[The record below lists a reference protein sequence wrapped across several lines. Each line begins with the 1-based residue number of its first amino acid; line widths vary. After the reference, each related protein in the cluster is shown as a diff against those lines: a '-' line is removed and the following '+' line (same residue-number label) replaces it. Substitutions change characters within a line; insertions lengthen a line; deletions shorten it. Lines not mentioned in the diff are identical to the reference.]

1 MNSIVNLMSKYDHRQ
16 HELSDWL
23 AELEQ
28 RFQLRQVEADSKNHL
43 VPASNWR
50 DR

>member
-1 MNSIVNLMSKYDHRQ
+1 MGKYDHRQ

-28 RFQLRQVEADSKNHL
+28 RFQLGQVEA
-43 VPASNWR
+43 
-50 DR
+50 